1 MTKRSSIYAQ
11 YFGFIEDPFS
21 PTPDPAFLF
30 ESKSYSRAI
39 AWMSY
44 AIEQREMGM
53 VIGEVGSGKTLLSR
67 NLVDSLD
74 AENHRI
80 AWIINPQLSP
90 GNFLKEVYQQ
100 LFDDKPKFFK
110 RDVLKQ
116 LGEGLTEL
124 YLKDTFPVIIIDEAQ
139 SIPTKAVFDEIRLLN
154 NFQTDKQNLV
164 SIILLGQP
172 ELEKRMRHSAYRA
185 LVQRFRFTTKLE
197 PLNPDETAAYLQHR
211 LEKAG
216 YKKGQPLFSQDAA
229 KRIFLLTGGYPR
241 PVNHLATLSLMSAME
256 NDQNQILPE
265 MVDEASKGI
274 LYLNESKPEKKRK

>member
-1 MTKRSSIYAQ
+1 MRKTPSIYAR
-11 YFGFIEDPFS
+11 YFGFSEDPFS

-44 AIEQREMGM
+44 AIEQREMGL

-74 AENHRI
+74 ADKHRI
-80 AWIINPQLSP
+80 AWLINPQLSP
-90 GNFLKEVYQQ
+90 GNFLKEIFSL
-100 LFDDKPKFFK
+100 LFDAKPKFFK
-110 RDVLKQ
+110 RDVLKE

-124 YLKDTFPVIIIDEAQ
+124 YLKDIFPVIIIDEAQ
-139 SIPTKAVFDEIRLLN
+139 SIPSKAVFDEIRLLN

-172 ELEKRMRHSAYRA
+172 ELEKRLRHPAYRA

-197 PLNPDETAAYLQHR
+197 PLNPDETEVYLQHR
-211 LEKAG
+211 LETAG
-216 YKKGQPLFSQDAA
+216 YNGQKLFSQEAA
-229 KRIFLLTGGYPR
+229 RQIYALTNGYPR
-241 PVNHLATLSLMSAME
+241 PINHLATLSLMAAME
-256 NDQNQILPE
+256 DDQAQIQPAAVE
-265 MVDEASKGI
+265 AASKGI
-274 LYLNESKPEKKRK
+274 LYLSDLKAEKKRK

>member
-1 MTKRSSIYAQ
+1 MSKRASIYAH
-11 YFGFIEDPFS
+11 YFGFEEDPFS

-44 AIEQREMGM
+44 AIEQREMGL

-67 NLVDSLD
+67 NLVDSLE

-90 GNFLKEVYQQ
+90 VNFLKEVYQL
-100 LFDDKPKFFK
+100 LFDAKPRFFK
-110 RDVLKQ
+110 RDLLKE

-124 YLKDTFPVIIIDEAQ
+124 YLKDIFPVIIIDEAQ

-172 ELEKRMRHSAYRA
+172 ELEKRLRHPAYRA
-185 LVQRFRFTTKLE
+185 LVQRFRFTAKLE
-197 PLNPDETAAYLQHR
+197 PLKQDETEAYLQHR
-211 LEKAG
+211 LETAG
-216 YKKGQPLFSQDAA
+216 YKGAALFSKEAA
-229 KRIFLLTGGYPR
+229 IRVHELTGGYPR
-241 PVNHLATLSLMSAME
+241 PVNHLATLSLMGAME
-256 NDQNQILPE
+256 NDHQEILPE
-265 MVDEASKGI
+265 TVEAASKGI
-274 LYLNESKPEKKRK
+274 LYLDDSKPEKKRK